1 MLPHDRFVSP
11 NGRRGRGYIL
21 LETVVVTGLL
31 VAGLAVIG
39 AKVQDAQ
46 SAVWNM
52 RREIETLMLAERHL
66 AELDL
71 GLIELDTVDE
81 VQEGDFGP
89 RFPDYGWVLTIEET
103 AIKQMYLLKL
113 DILHHLREDEYRE
126 DEFDYDAAELLRT
139 VYAMRAT
146 PQPVN
151 FAEDLGLNDDEML
164 ELSEKISDL
173 GIPGLDPEMFDP
185 AIFGKLDFEEL
196 LESLP
201 LLLEALR
208 IDVTQLV
215 SSIPTGLLEQL
226 RNSGMLG
233 DEAEERLMD
242 RIGEGENEERDE

>member
-1 MLPHDRFVSP
+1 MSR
-11 NGRRGRGYIL
+11 NGRRRGGYIL
-21 LETVVVTGLL
+21 LETVVATGLL

-46 SAVWNM
+46 SSVWNM
-52 RREIETLMLAERHL
+52 RREIQTLMLAEQHL

-71 GLIELDTVDE
+71 GLIELDSVDE

-89 RFPDYGWVLTIEET
+89 RFPDYGWVLTIDQT
-103 AIKQMYLLKL
+103 AIKNMFLLKL
-113 DILHHLREDEYRE
+113 DILHHRHEGQYKE

-151 FAEDLGLNDDEML
+151 FAEDFGLNDDELL
-164 ELSEKISDL
+164 ELTEKISDL
-173 GIPGLDPEMFDP
+173 GIPGLDPEMFDL

-201 LLLEALR
+201 VLMDALGM
-208 IDVTQLV
+208 DVTQVV
-215 SSIPTGLLEQL
+215 SMIPPSLLEQL

-233 DEAEERLMD
+233 EEAEERLLD
-242 RIGEGENEERDE
+242 GIGDNEERDE

>member
-1 MLPHDRFVSP
+1 MSPHDRFASP
-11 NGRRGRGYIL
+11 NGRRRCGYVL
-21 LETVVVTGLL
+21 LETVVATGLL

-46 SAVWNM
+46 SSVWNM
-52 RREIETLMLAERHL
+52 RREIETLMLAEQHL

-89 RFPDYGWVLTIEET
+89 RFPDYGWVLTIEQT
-103 AIKQMYLLKL
+103 AIKNMFLLRL

-126 DEFDYDAAELLRT
+126 DEFDYDAADLLRT

-151 FAEDLGLNDDEML
+151 FAEDFGLNDDELL
-164 ELSEKISDL
+164 ELSEKLSDL
-173 GIPGLDPEMFDP
+173 GIPGLDPEMFDL

-201 LLLEALR
+201 VLMEALGM
-208 IDVTQLV
+208 DVTQLA
-215 SSIPTGLLEQL
+215 SMIPAGLLEQL

-233 DEAEERLMD
+233 EEAQERLLN
-242 RIGEGENEERDE
+242 RIGENEERDE